1 MKTMLLAFFLHL
13 CSIGV
18 CAQDTIDMVAKL
30 GIQDDI
36 AKLESLVVRK
46 MKKYDLSDDYRNYR
60 LIHVFKLKIC
70 CDEKEITKKDWL
82 DYSFL
87 NYLKPEYV
95 WIKEKRFGFR
105 KKYLYTYTF
114 LVNPKGYISDV
125 FIGGRFYLCAS
136 DVPKDLLSND
146 NNIFIFMS
154 GWLPSLH
161 ESKRDEYVVVKNNKL
176 YGFKDYSDCSDCK
189 TLIPWDTY
197 ISRKF

>member
-1 MKTMLLAFFLHL
+1 MLLAFFLHL

-18 CAQDTIDMVAKL
+18 CAQDTINMVAKL

-46 MKKYDLSDDYRNYR
+46 MKKYDLLDDYRNYR

-70 CDEKEITKKDWL
+70 CDEKEVTKKEWL

-87 NYLKPEYV
+87 NYLKPEYIK
-95 WIKEKRFGFR
+95 IKEKRFGFR
-105 KKYLYTYTF
+105 KKYLHTCTF
-114 LVNPKGYISDV
+114 LVNSNGYRFDA
-125 FIGGRFYLCAS
+125 FIGGRFYMCAS
-136 DVPKDLLSND
+136 DFPKDLLSSDKNV
-146 NNIFIFMS
+146 FIFMS
-154 GWLPSLH
+154 GFDPSLR
-161 ESKRDEYVVVKNNKL
+161 ESIRSEYVVVKDNKL
-176 YGFKDYSDCSDCK
+176 YGFKDFSDCE